1 MWCVWRSCNWPGKP
15 LTVVILQPSLTT
27 QDLCLKSLVWVWGG
41 NGYCAYVWSR
51 LGVYLGVAHVMS
63 EGFVLCVFG
72 VAQTFATRTN
82 RVIHCEGV
90 NLGNL
95 QYDISPSYGY
105 SLNGLEGDP
114 L

>member
-1 MWCVWRSCNWPGKP
+1 
-15 LTVVILQPSLTT
+15 
-27 QDLCLKSLVWVWGG
+27 
-41 NGYCAYVWSR
+41 
-51 LGVYLGVAHVMS
+51 MS

-105 SLNGLEGDP
+105 SLNSPEGDP